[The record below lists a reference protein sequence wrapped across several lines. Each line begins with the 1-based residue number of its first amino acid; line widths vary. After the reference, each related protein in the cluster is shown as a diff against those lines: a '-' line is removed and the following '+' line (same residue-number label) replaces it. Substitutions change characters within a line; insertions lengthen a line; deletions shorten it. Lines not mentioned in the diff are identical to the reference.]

1 MRTDD
6 DSWSISDSVGATAL
20 MVAAVRAAESSRSV
34 PLINDPYARM
44 LVDDEGGGVFSSI
57 LDGSLAGRIAAID
70 SDAAAIFSYMED
82 YQAVRTH
89 FFDTFYTEAAAAG
102 IRQFVILASGLDTRA
117 YRLNWPQGAVVYE
130 VDLPEVLA
138 YKASELAAQGVQP
151 QATVREVAGDLRD
164 DWPTVLKQQG
174 FDTSEPAAWL
184 AEGLLMYLPSSE
196 QDELFELITESSAVG
211 SRVAAEF
218 VPYSDDEVRA
228 QIKERFTALAD
239 EIGVEHIVFGFVADM
254 EDLTYLD
261 PDRTNP
267 ASWLDDNGWRASA
280 VPVTEEM
287 RRCGIAGDESM
298 RGRTD
303 SFAYFVIGDCTERTP
318 ARKAPGSRD
327 RKPA

>member
-1 MRTDD
+1 MRIDD
-6 DSWSISDSVGATAL
+6 DSWGIDDGVGSTAL
-20 MVAAVRAAESSRSV
+20 MVAAVRAAETDRAT
-34 PLINDPYARM
+34 PMIRDPYARM
-44 LVDDEGGGVFSSI
+44 LVTDEGGDVFAGI
-57 LDGSLAGRIAAID
+57 LDGSLADRIAATD
-70 SDAAAIFSYMED
+70 PDAAALLSYMQD
-82 YQAVRTH
+82 YQAVRTR
-89 FFDTFYTEAAAAG
+89 FFDTFCTEAAAAG

-117 YRLNWPQGAVVYE
+117 YRLDWPAGTEVFE
-130 VDLPEVLA
+130 VDLPKVLT
-138 YKASELAAQGVQP
+138 YKASELAAHGVQP
-151 QATVREVAGDLRD
+151 LATVREVAVDLRD
-164 DWPTVLKQQG
+164 DWPPALVEQG
-174 FDTSEPAAWL
+174 FDLAEPAAWL
-184 AEGLLMYLPSSE
+184 AEGLLMYLPSGE

-218 VPYSDDEVRA
+218 VPYSDDERRA

-239 EIGVEHIVFGFVADM
+239 ELGVEPIVFGFVADM

-261 PDRTNP
+261 PDRTDP
-267 ASWLDDNGWRASA
+267 ASWLEDNGWRSSA

-303 SFAYFVIGDCTERTP
+303 SFAYFVTGDCIQRPP

>member
-6 DSWSISDSVGATAL
+6 DSWSISDSVGSTAL
-20 MVAAVRAAESSRSV
+20 MVAAVRAAESNRSV

-57 LDGSLAGRIAAID
+57 LDGSLADRIAATD
-70 SDAAAIFSYMED
+70 PDAAALLSYMQD
-82 YQAVRTH
+82 YQAVRTR
-89 FFDTFYTEAAAAG
+89 FFDTFFTEAAAAG

-117 YRLNWPQGAVVYE
+117 YRLDWPAGTVVYE
-130 VDLPEVLA
+130 VDLPKVLT
-138 YKASELAAQGVQP
+138 YKASELAAHGVQP
-151 QATVREVAGDLRD
+151 RATVREVAVDLRD
-164 DWPTVLKQQG
+164 DWPSALVEQG
-174 FDTSEPAAWL
+174 FDLSEPAAWL

-228 QIKERFTALAD
+228 QIKERFTVLAD
-239 EIGVEHIVFGFVADM
+239 ELGVEPIVFGFVADM
-254 EDLTYLD
+254 DDLTYLD
-261 PDRTNP
+261 PERTNP
-267 ASWLDDNGWRASA
+267 AVWLEDNGWRASA

-287 RRCGIAGDESM
+287 RQYGIAGDESM

-303 SFAYFVIGDCTERTP
+303 SFAYFVTGSCTVRTP
-318 ARKAPGSRD
+318 ARKPPGSRD